1 MLTRR
6 PRILSSRPRLDAVS
20 PLPRLEATP
29 PVTKTCLVRT
39 GRGVSADV
47 AKLAPV
53 VCADGHCPSVHGVS
67 EYQERPLLT
76 WSDTVSRRRRSHLPV
91 ADPGHRTSAGV
102 RDFGN
107 TRRRPGITATL
118 PDGSVNYPKSG
129 CSRPFGPA

>member
-6 PRILSSRPRLDAVS
+6 PRAFSKRPRLDAVS

-53 VCADGHCPSVHGVS
+53 VSAGGRWPSVHGVS
-67 EYQERPLLT
+67 EYQEPLLSPAAST
-76 WSDTVSRRRRSHLPV
+76 GKDRKTARCVRLIMLSLGLRSGH
-91 ADPGHRTSAGV
+91 ADHGRH
-102 RDFGN
+102 
-107 TRRRPGITATL
+107 I
-118 PDGSVNYPKSG
+118 
-129 CSRPFGPA
+129 